1 MTKDW
6 PNRGKGVKG
15 KVTVVNRDDEL
26 KYQKIKMRIA
36 YPRKPD
42 WEEKQ

>member
-6 PNRGKGVKG
+6 PNRGKGAQP
-15 KVTVVNRDDEL
+15 TSIVNRDKEL
-26 KYQKIKMRIA
+26 KYQKIKMRVA

-42 WEEKQ
+42 WEDKK